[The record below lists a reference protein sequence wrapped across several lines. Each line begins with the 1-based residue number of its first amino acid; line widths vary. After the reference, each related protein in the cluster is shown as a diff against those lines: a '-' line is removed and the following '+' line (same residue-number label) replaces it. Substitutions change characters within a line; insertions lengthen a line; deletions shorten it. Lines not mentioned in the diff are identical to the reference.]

1 MKAIKWII
9 GIVVGLVV
17 LVIALLLIVPQFID
31 IQKYKPEIEKQAEKA
46 IGRPFSIGGDLR
58 LSLFPWAVIGLS
70 DLHLGN
76 PAGYKEKDL
85 LYVKSFDVEVKLLPL
100 ISRDVQVKRFVVD
113 GLRVNLEKN
122 KEGRGNWE
130 GIGKTPDKAPP
141 APPKDTTRK
150 PEEKT
155 EGAFPLA
162 ALEVGEFAVKNA
174 SFLYMDQGTG
184 EKREISGLNLTLQDV
199 SLDRPIR
206 LMLTALLDN
215 QPLSVEGMVGPLGKD
230 FGKTKV
236 PLDVTIKAFKEVN
249 VGLKGNLV
257 PITQQFDFG
266 LQVAPFSPRKVF
278 SAMGKPFPVATSDP
292 EALTKVALKATLKGS
307 PDRVSLSQGALDLDE
322 SKLNFSLNAKEFSKP
337 DLAFDLNLD
346 KINVDR
352 YLPPASEKSA
362 AKEEKGKAAPS
373 PSASKKTD
381 YAPLRKMV
389 VNGTVK
395 VGMLTAMGAKV
406 EDVNLKVNGKN
417 GIFHV
422 DPLTAKV
429 YQGGVT
435 AKSALDVRQDAPKTT
450 VDFQTKGVQAGPLL
464 RDVLKKDFL
473 EGTANAEA
481 SIQMEGD
488 DPEVIKK
495 TLDGKGQFLFT
506 DGAIKGIDLA
516 GMARNAKAAFGLTKE
531 GEQKPKT
538 DFSELNAPFTITKG
552 LVNTT
557 GTTMN
562 SPLLRIQAT
571 GKANLVDESLDFRVE
586 PKVVGSLK
594 GQGDTKEREG
604 ITVPI
609 LVTGTFSSPSFAPD
623 MKGMAE
629 KAIQDRLLGPKDA
642 SQGGQPTQ
650 EKAKDILKGLPFM
663 KK

>member
-1 MKAIKWII
+1 MKAVKWII

-31 IQKYKPEIEKQAEKA
+31 IQKYKPDIEKQANQA
-46 IGRPFSIGGDLR
+46 TGRPFTIGGDLR

-70 DLHLGN
+70 DLHMGN
-76 PAGYKEKDL
+76 PPGYKEKDL

-100 ISRDVQVKRFVVD
+100 ISKDVQVKRFVVD
-113 GLRVNLEKN
+113 GLRVNMEKN

-141 APPKDTTRK
+141 SPPKDTTRK
-150 PEEKT
+150 PEEKP
-155 EGAFPLA
+155 EGGFPLKT
-162 ALEVGEFAVKNA
+162 LEVGEFAVRNA
-174 SFLYMDQGTG
+174 SFLYLDHGTG
-184 EKREISGLNLTLQDV
+184 EKKEISGLTLTLQDV

-215 QPLSVEGMVGPLGKD
+215 QPLSVEGSLGPVGREFAAAKI
-230 FGKTKV
+230 
-236 PLDVTIKAFKEVN
+236 PLDVTLKAFKEVN
-249 VGLKGNLV
+249 MSLKGDV
-257 PITQQFDFG
+257 VTATQQFDLA
-266 LQVAPFSPRKVF
+266 LQVNPFSPRKVF
-278 SAMGKPFPVATSDP
+278 SAVGKPFPVTTSDP

-307 PDRVSLSQGALDLDE
+307 PDRVSLSQAALDLDE
-322 SKLNFSLNAKEFSKP
+322 SKLNFSLNAKDFSKP
-337 DLAFDLNLD
+337 DIAFDLNLD

-352 YLPPASEKSA
+352 YLPPSSQKSA
-362 AKEEKGKAAPS
+362 AKEEKGKAAS
-373 PSASKKTD
+373 AASKKTD
-381 YAPLRKMV
+381 YSPLRKMV
-389 VNGTVK
+389 VNGTAK
-395 VGMLTAMGAKV
+395 IGALTAMGAKV
-406 EDVNLKVNGKN
+406 EDVNLKVTGKN

-429 YQGGVT
+429 YQGGVS
-435 AKSALDVRQDAPKTT
+435 AKSALDVRQNVPKTT

-464 RDVLKKDFL
+464 RDVLKKDFI
-473 EGTANAEA
+473 EGTANADA
-481 SIQMEGD
+481 SLQMEGE
-488 DPEVIKK
+488 DPELIKK
-495 TLDGKGQFLFT
+495 TLEGKGQFLFT

-516 GMARNAKAAFGLTKE
+516 GMARNAKAAFGLAKE

-571 GKANLVDESLDFRVE
+571 GKANLVNESLDLRLE
-586 PKVVGSLK
+586 TKVVGSLK

-623 MKGMAE
+623 MKGVLE
-629 KAIQDRLLGPKDA
+629 KTLQDRLLAPKDA
-642 SQGGQPTQ
+642 SQGGQTTTQ
-650 EKAKDILKGLPFM
+650 DKAKEILKGLPF
-663 KK
+663 KKQ

>member
-1 MKAIKWII
+1 MKAVKWII
-9 GIVVGLVV
+9 GIAVGLVV

-31 IQKYKPEIEKQAEKA
+31 IQKYKPDIEKQASHA
-46 IGRPFSIGGDLR
+46 AGRPFTIGGDLR

-76 PAGYKEKDL
+76 APGYKEKDL

-100 ISRDVQVKRFVVD
+100 ISKDVQVKRFVVD
-113 GLRVNLEKN
+113 GLRLNLEKN

-130 GIGKTPDKAPP
+130 GVGKTPDKAPP

-150 PEEKT
+150 PEEKA
-155 EGAFPLA
+155 EGGFPLK
-162 ALEVGEFAVKNA
+162 ALEIGEFAVKNA
-174 SFLYMDQGTG
+174 SFLYLDQGTG
-184 EKREISGLNLTLQDV
+184 EKKEISGLTLTLQDV

-206 LMLTALLDN
+206 FMLTALLDN
-215 QPLSVEGMVGPLGKD
+215 QPLSVEGSVGPVGREFASAKI
-230 FGKTKV
+230 
-236 PLDVTIKAFKEVN
+236 PLDVNLKAFKEVN
-249 VGLKGNLV
+249 VSLKGNV
-257 PITQQFDFG
+257 VAATQQFDFV
-266 LQVAPFSPRKVF
+266 LQVSSFSPRKVF
-278 SAMGKPFPVATSDP
+278 SAIGKPFPVATSDP

-337 DLAFDLNLD
+337 DVAFDLNLD

-352 YLPPASEKSA
+352 YLPPSSPKGA
-362 AKEEKGKAAPS
+362 AKEEKGKAAPA
-373 PSASKKTD
+373 ASKKTD

-406 EDVNLKVNGKN
+406 EDVNLKVTGKN

-429 YQGGVT
+429 YQGGVS
-435 AKSALDVRQDAPKTT
+435 AKSALDVRQDVPKTT

-473 EGTANAEA
+473 DGTANADA

-488 DPEVIKK
+488 DPEVIKR

-506 DGAIKGIDLA
+506 DGALKGIDLA

-562 SPLLRIQAT
+562 SPLLRVQAN

-586 PKVVGSLK
+586 TKVVGSLK
-594 GQGDTKEREG
+594 GQADTKQREG

-623 MKGMAE
+623 MKGIAE
-629 KAIQDRLLGPKDA
+629 KAIQDRLLAPKDA
-642 SQGGQPTQ
+642 TQGGQTT
-650 EKAKDILKGLPFM
+650 EGKTKDILKGLPFM